1 MMAQIHSNPW
11 LQPNPPD
18 VWRTRRRAVLL
29 AAVLLLVTV
38 VVIRGISRGEF
49 HLITDEAHHAFTGLY
64 FADFLSDLPLTHP
77 VKYTYQYY
85 AQYPALGLV
94 HWPPFFHF
102 VEGMVF
108 LVLGPSVVTAR
119 LTVLLF
125 TLVGLY
131 FWFKLV
137 SELRDEWTAAIST
150 ALLALLPSLL
160 LYEKAVMLEVPSL
173 ALCIAASYFWIQYLR
188 QGLGR
193 SLYWFAFFASL
204 ALLTKQQSIY
214 LATFCLF
221 TVLAERKRRLV
232 PNLHMLRAVGI
243 CLLLAGPFYALA
255 FAVHWQTI
263 AVSVFKRAVHGANP
277 YLYYWLQLPDQLGLP
292 LLLLS
297 ALGIASC
304 WWWGKRESELPML
317 LWIAACY
324 LTSTF
329 IAGKEPRYILY
340 WLPPFV
346 YFAVSPLAAKFRVR
360 WARPALA
367 VVLLSLLL
375 TSAWS
380 AWAFER
386 PYLSGY
392 EALARRLTQSDRGG
406 IVLFDGD
413 LGANLMFY
421 LRTLDPAR
429 RWIVMRKAL
438 YVTLNAKEFGYRELI
453 ITRAELQELIRS
465 YGIKY
470 VVVEDTTALDFEIQK
485 TLREFLQTP
494 QFKLVKAFPIESNI
508 PKLQGRRLLL
518 YENNDVTARSAKYLR
533 LGMLMLDH
541 DIVVSLDDLGIP

>member
-1 MMAQIHSNPW
+1 MIAQVHANPCP
-11 LQPNPPD
+11 QPNSPD
-18 VWRTRRRAVLL
+18 RGGTRRRVALL

-38 VVIRGISRGEF
+38 VAVRGINTGEF
-49 HLITDEAHHAFTGLY
+49 HLNIDEAHHAFTGVY

-85 AQYPALGLV
+85 AHYPALGLI

-108 LVLGPSVVTAR
+108 LVLGPSVVAAR

-125 TLVGLY
+125 TLFGLY

-137 SELRDEWTAAIST
+137 SELRDEWTAAVST

-160 LYEKAVMLEVPSL
+160 IYEKAVMLEVPTL
-173 ALCIAASYFWIQYLR
+173 ALCIAAGYFWIQYLR
-188 QGLGR
+188 KGLGR

-214 LATFCLF
+214 LATFCLL
-221 TVLAERKRRLV
+221 TVLAERKWRLV
-232 PNLHMLRAVGI
+232 LDLHVLRAVGI
-243 CLLLAGPFYALA
+243 CLLLAGPFYIVA

-263 AVSVFKRAVHGANP
+263 AIGIFDRTVQGANP
-277 YLYYWLQLPDQLGLP
+277 YVYYWLQLPSQLGWP
-292 LLLLS
+292 LMLLS
-297 ALGIASC
+297 ALGMATS

-317 LWIAACY
+317 MWIAACY
-324 LTSTF
+324 LTSAL

-346 YFAVSPLAAKFRVR
+346 YFAVSPITVKFRALWTRPVLAAVI
-360 WARPALA
+360 
-367 VVLLSLLL
+367 VLLLV
-375 TSAWS
+375 THAWS
-380 AWAFER
+380 GWAFER

-413 LGANLMFY
+413 LGANFMFY

-438 YVTLNAKEFGYRELI
+438 YVTRNAKEFGSRELVKSQ
-453 ITRAELQELIRS
+453 TGLQDLMRE

-470 VVVEDTTALDFEIQK
+470 VLVEELPTYDFEIQK
-485 TLREFLQTP
+485 TLRELLQTP
-494 QFKLVKAFPIESNI
+494 QFTLVEARPIESNV

-518 YENNDVTARSAKYLR
+518 YENNAATARSAKYLR
-533 LGMLMLDH
+533 LEMLTLSR
-541 DIVVSLDDLGIP
+541 DIVISLEDLGIP